1 MSLNDKKLKKWFFSY
16 WYLLL
21 MLVIFFVLAGT
32 YARSF
37 FQDYQVKQEIDNLKK
52 ETAQMES
59 KKIQSLELLNYL
71 KSEESAEGKA
81 RLEMNMVKPGE
92 NVAVVKG
99 LESVDK
105 NRQVENN
112 MIKSNLPNYKKWW
125 NYFFNNN

>member
-125 NYFFNNN
+125 DYFFNNI